1 MSDLTAIDKLQK
13 RLQNLQTKEQQN
25 KAQQKQLRARLA
37 TAERKARTKRLI
49 EKGAELEKLQGP
61 TAEQILPTD
70 TAKWLA
76 EHYQTPDQQ
85 RYQALIAYTKQ
96 VTYANGTSV
105 FDGFTAEYDTQDSQN
120 QPKNTP

>member
-61 TAEQILPTD
+61 TAEQILPTE
-70 TAKWLA
+70 TPKWLA

-85 RYQALIAYTKQ
+85 RYQASSPIP
-96 VTYANGTSV
+96 NR
-105 FDGFTAEYDTQDSQN
+105 
-120 QPKNTP
+120 